1 MEGGRLPQ
9 LPIQVEQNGTHLELG
24 SLTGTGLVVGHT
36 HTGSGQ
42 HLSSEGNGVVFT
54 SELISHKV
62 IHLQGEQRERDN
74 HQINTTERIVRHVLN
89 RIRVILRC
97 TSIVVG

>member
-1 MEGGRLPQ
+1 MEGWEATTASHSGRT
-9 LPIQVEQNGTHLELG
+9 EWDAFR
-24 SLTGTGLVVGHT
+24 VGKFDRSRFGRRVT

-62 IHLQGEQRERDN
+62 IHLQGEQRAR
-74 HQINTTERIVRHVLN
+74 R
-89 RIRVILRC
+89 
-97 TSIVVG
+97 